1 MSGRVPKRVYPLAV
15 LLVLLGIG
23 SLVMFVAL
31 TLHRYRV
38 PSALFLL
45 SFVLLM
51 AGQMYNHYKRR
62 RDWFSQTFGTYE
74 NFRAEA
80 IEGARQVRHE
90 KGEPAVVRH
99 LGAKYPHLPSTMMTR
114 LMKEL

>member
-1 MSGRVPKRVYPLAV
+1 MPKRVYPLAA

-23 SLVMFVAL
+23 GLCAFVAL
-31 TLHRYRV
+31 SLNRYRV
-38 PSALFLL
+38 LALFPI
-45 SFVLLM
+45 SFALLM

-62 RDWFSQTFGTYE
+62 RDWFSQTFRTYE

-90 KGEPAVVRH
+90 KGERAVVRH
-99 LGAKYPHLPSTMMTR
+99 LGAQYPHLPSTMMTR
-114 LMKEL
+114 LIKEL